1 MLENKGQRERIY
13 KRSRRRKQLMIK
25 RCVGLGLVLVMLVGV
40 ILLCAVACDGN
51 SHAKEPVKGTDTST
65 PTSSTETQDSTGTSQ
80 NITSST
86 EETDA
91 PIWGVG
97 DPNNRVYPYSMMS
110 TDWGAEIYEQGWKY
124 YEIPSSYKMAGG
136 MFPEVAQVYLWCIC
150 RDAGVDYYMVLAMI
164 ERESGYRY
172 DATGDSGNS
181 KGLLQVQERFHKD
194 RMQAVGATDLYNP
207 YDNMRV
213 AVHFLKEIQDRYLA
227 NSGAHCV
234 LMVYNMGAT
243 GANRLWAEGIYSTA
257 YTRQILQRAQEIKQE
272 IQDK

>member
-1 MLENKGQRERIY
+1 MMLENKGQRERIY
-13 KRSRRRKQLMIK
+13 TRSRRREQLMIK
-25 RCVGLGLVLVMLVGV
+25 RCTGLGLVLVMIVGV
-40 ILLCAVACDGN
+40 ILLCAVGCN
-51 SHAKEPVKGTDTST
+51 SKGSCKEPVESADTST
-65 PTSSTETQDSTGTSQ
+65 PADSTEMQDT
-80 NITSST
+80 TSST

-91 PIWGVG
+91 PVWGVG

-136 MFPEVAQVYLWCIC
+136 MFPEVAQVYLWSIC
-150 RDAGVDYYMVLAMI
+150 REAGVDYYMVLAMI

-227 NSGAHCV
+227 SSGAHCV

-257 YTRQILQRAQEIKQE
+257 YTRQILQRAQEIRQE
-272 IQDK
+272 IQDQ

>member
-1 MLENKGQRERIY
+1 MQENRVQNVMIY
-13 KRSRRRKQLMIK
+13 KRAQRRKQLMIK
-25 RCVGLGLVLVMLVGV
+25 RYVGLGFVLVMLVGV
-40 ILLCAVACDGN
+40 ILLCVVACGSIDTTI
-51 SHAKEPVKGTDTST
+51 KEPVESSSST
-65 PTSSTETQDSTGTSQ
+65 PLVSTGTQ
-80 NITSST
+80 DTTTSK

-91 PIWGVG
+91 LIWGVG
-97 DPNNRVYPYSMMS
+97 DPNNEVYPYSMMS
-110 TDWGAEIYEQGWKY
+110 TDWGLEIYEQGWKY

-136 MFPEVAQVYLWCIC
+136 MFPEVAQVYLWGIC
-150 RDAGVDYYMVLAMI
+150 REAGVDYYMVLALI

-181 KGLLQVQERFHKD
+181 KGLMQVQERFHKD
-194 RMQAVGATDLYNP
+194 RMKAVNATDLYNP

-227 NSGAHCV
+227 SSGEHCV

-272 IQDK
+272 IQGK